1 MIRDRFEDIPKCPL
15 MNRTPGRAETI
26 VLPTAPRAARGLD
39 IDESRIPNAPPYT
52 AYVANLPYDVDSEEI
67 MDFFGKL
74 KVRKGL
80 LKVNPKNYY
89 HSKDTQQR

>member
-1 MIRDRFEDIPKCPL
+1 

-74 KVRKGL
+74 KVRGGL
-80 LKVNPKNYY
+80 
-89 HSKDTQQR
+89 KDESEEL